1 MKNKAIIIAFFV
13 MLAASLSLLLLPADT
28 ESVRSENREPQQMPT
43 LNTDTVFS
51 GKFAE
56 EFEGFLGDNA
66 AFRAP
71 VTQLS
76 RILEEKK
83 GITLK
88 KGKIIATNKDIGTG
102 TTQKQ
107 TLLLADN
114 AIMEMFIRN
123 RGQERAYAEA
133 VNMYAEKLPANIS
146 MYSMLIPTQLEF
158 CEPIYKN
165 LQDSQ
170 LDAIN
175 SIYNGLNPRI
185 TVIDAYGA
193 LKEHKDEYIYFRTDH
208 HWTPLGAYYGYRAFM
223 NAEGGAAVDKN
234 KYEINEIRNMLGYLY
249 DRAPENDANT
259 TPDTINWYEIDPD
272 SKIKTVMHNVG
283 ANGEI
288 TDYRG
293 VMYDRTKANYL
304 FFFGSDHP
312 IVDMTNT
319 ENPNGKT
326 IAVIKDSYTNV
337 FAPWLIKSYHRVILI
352 DPRIYKG
359 TLDTII
365 KEFKPDELLTINYIF
380 TTAFKDYTDL
390 MKGVVAE

>member
-1 MKNKAIIIAFFV
+1 MKNKAVIIAFFV

-28 ESVRSENREPQQMPT
+28 ESVRSENREPQKMPS
-43 LNTDTVFS
+43 LNADTIFS

-56 EFEGFLGDNA
+56 EFEGFLGDNT
-66 AFRAP
+66 AFRTA
-71 VTQLS
+71 VTHFA
-76 RILEEKK
+76 RKIEEKK

-123 RGQERAYAEA
+123 REQEKEYTDA
-133 VNMYAEKLPANIS
+133 VNMYAEKLPSNIN
-146 MYSMLIPTQLEF
+146 MYNMLIPTQLEF

-170 LDAIN
+170 LEAVN
-175 SIYNGLNPRI
+175 AIYNGLNPRI
-185 TVIDAYGA
+185 TAVDAYSA
-193 LKEHKDEYIYFRTDH
+193 LEEHRNEYIYFRTDH
-208 HWTPLGAYYGYRAFM
+208 HWTPLGAYYGYRAFI
-223 NAEGGAAVDKN
+223 NSSGGLAADKDS
-234 KYEINEIRNMLGYLY
+234 YEANEIRNMLGYLY
-249 DRAPENDANT
+249 DRVPEADVNT
-259 TPDTINWYEIDPD
+259 IPDTINWYDIDPNHC
-272 SKIKTVMHNVG
+272 IRTVMHDLG

-337 FAPWLIKSYHRVILI
+337 FAPWLIKSYNRVILI
-352 DPRIYKG
+352 DPRIYTG
-359 TLDTII
+359 TIDTII
-365 KEFKPDELLTINYIF
+365 EAFKPDDFLIVNYIF

-390 MKGVVAE
+390 MKGVVR